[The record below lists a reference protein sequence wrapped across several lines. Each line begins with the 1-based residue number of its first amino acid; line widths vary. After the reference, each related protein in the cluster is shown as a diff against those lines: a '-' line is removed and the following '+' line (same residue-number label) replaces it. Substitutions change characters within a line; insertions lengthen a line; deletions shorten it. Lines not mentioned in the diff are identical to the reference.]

1 MIKEPVYKI
10 CSEDDIPQILE
21 VYKQSYK
28 EHYTYLWTDNGENYM
43 NASFTKEKITSEM
56 NVPHSQF
63 YLIYDHEL
71 PIGVLK
77 INNNISADGKK
88 DTDALEI
95 ERLYFLKEAAGKGLG
110 KATLKMVSQLA
121 ANENKKTIWLK
132 AMKCSDAFKF
142 YEKQNFTVTA
152 EMDLSYLFIKDE
164 FKGMVVMEREVK

>member
-1 MIKEPVYKI
+1 MIKEPNYKI

-28 EHYTYLWTDNGENYM
+28 EHYLYLWTDNGENYI
-43 NASFTKEKITSEM
+43 NSNFTKEKITSEM

-63 YLIYDHEL
+63 YLIYDQKL
-71 PIGVLK
+71 AIGILK
-77 INNNISADGKK
+77 INNNKSADGKN

-110 KATLKMVSQLA
+110 KATLKMVLQLA

-132 AMKCSDAFKF
+132 AMKCSDALKF

-152 EMDLSYLFIKDE
+152 EMDLTFPFIKDE
-164 FKGMVVMEREVK
+164 FKGMVVMEKEVK

>member
-1 MIKEPVYKI
+1 MIKEPSYKI

-28 EHYTYLWTDNGENYM
+28 EHYLYLWTDNGENYM

-56 NVPHSQF
+56 NVLHSQF
-63 YLIYDHEL
+63 YLIYDQEL
-71 PIGVLK
+71 AIGVLK
-77 INNNISADGKK
+77 INNNKSSDGKK
-88 DTDALEI
+88 NTDALEI

-152 EMDLSYLFIKDE
+152 EMDLTYLFIKDE
-164 FKGMVVMEREVK
+164 FKGMVVMEKEVK

>member
-1 MIKEPVYKI
+1 MIKEPRYKI

-28 EHYTYLWTDNGENYM
+28 EHYLYLWTDNGENYM

-56 NVPHSQF
+56 NVLDSQF
-63 YLIYDHEL
+63 YLIYDQEL
-71 PIGVLK
+71 AIGVLK
-77 INNNISADGKK
+77 INNNKSADGKK

-95 ERLYFLKEAAGKGLG
+95 ERLYFLKEAAGKGFG
-110 KATLKMVSQLA
+110 KATLKMVLQLA

-142 YEKQNFTVTA
+142 YEKQNFIVTA
-152 EMDLSYLFIKDE
+152 EMDLTYLFIKDE
-164 FKGMVVMEREVK
+164 FKEMVVMEKEVI